1 MQKPIRHLLNI
12 AIIAAA
18 AIWAGCASTTAYRG
32 ESRPD
37 AWATSI
43 ERPGLD
49 NFYKVS
55 DALYRGEQPTAEGF
69 AQLKRV
75 GIKTVVN
82 LRDIETDDRV
92 SVDNQISTEYIP
104 MRASNPKEE
113 DVVKFLRIVT
123 DDTKTPV
130 FIHCKRGADRTGF
143 ICAAYRV
150 AVCGWSK
157 QHAIDEMLHG
167 GYRFSPLCLDL
178 ADFINGLDVEKL
190 RKDAGI
196 K

>member
-1 MQKPIRHLLNI
+1 M
-12 AIIAAA
+12 AIIAAVVV
-18 AIWAGCASTTAYRG
+18 WAGCTSTTAYRG
-32 ESRPD
+32 QSRPD
-37 AWATSI
+37 EWATLI
-43 ERPGLD
+43 EKPGLD

-55 DALYRGEQPTAEGF
+55 DAFYRGEQPTAEGF
-69 AQLKRV
+69 AQLKRM

-113 DVVKFLRIVT
+113 DVVKFLKIVT

-157 QHAIDEMLHG
+157 PDAIDEMLHG

-178 ADFINGLDVEKL
+178 TDFINGLDVEKL

-196 K
+196 KYSN